1 MFHFMDKETETEIE
15 GTCQEVVGQ
24 SSPILTCTHPFPP
37 TILSPT
43 AVTYRREE
51 EPRGS
56 HRASVR
62 GRGCWNWQHEIC
74 I

>member
-1 MFHFMDKETETEIE
+1 MDKETETEIE

-24 SSPILTCTHPFPP
+24 SSPILTYTHPFLP
-37 TILSPT
+37 TTLSPT

-62 GRGCWNWQHEIC
+62 GRGCWNWRHEIC